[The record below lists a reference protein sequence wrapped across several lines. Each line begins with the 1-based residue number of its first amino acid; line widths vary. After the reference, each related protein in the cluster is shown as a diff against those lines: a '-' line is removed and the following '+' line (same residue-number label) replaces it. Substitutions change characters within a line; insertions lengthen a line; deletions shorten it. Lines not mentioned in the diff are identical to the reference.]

1 MVKRTR
7 GRVVL
12 EPQIDVLLDSE
23 PEAARVGKVLAL
35 KFVLLHLEAALQDF
49 KSLGTS
55 YLENIDRA

>member
-23 PEAARVGKVLAL
+23 PEAARVGEVLAL
-35 KFVLLHLEAALQDF
+35 KFVLLHLKAALQDF
-49 KSLGTS
+49 KRLGTA
-55 YLENIDRA
+55 YLENHD